1 MNWTIL
7 GQFVD
12 TNKFEFV
19 KSPGIRFMFSFFF
32 DFWFLSAACLFNF
45 AVKES

>member
-19 KSPGIRFMFSFFF
+19 KSPGIRFMFSFFLIF
-32 DFWFLSAACLFNF
+32 GFCLQL
-45 AVKES
+45 VCLILL